1 MKPKQLMLSI
11 IILLTF
17 LFVLPAYAVFCFKC
31 GTQNPDNAVYC
42 SKCGSKLYHPAA
54 GEKEAD
60 LYKRSSDLIA
70 QEKWEQVISL
80 LEPSPSELKRSI
92 LLAQAYL
99 GKCELLKEQG
109 DEAYKYLVLLP
120 FNTGEGLMSHHNLHV
135 QSEGFYLVAYSLFV
149 NDRKARAIKHLEK
162 ALEISSSFSKPEVRY
177 FLLYGRI
184 KLAQGAAKH
193 DDLAYMAAIKVFEKI
208 IDMDV
213 ENEYKALSCFWL
225 GKLYLRWSDK
235 KKAISSF
242 NNALNYAEY
251 ESTRVR
257 IQNQLASNN

>member
-1 MKPKQLMLSI
+1 MKRKHLMLPI

-42 SKCGSKLYHPAA
+42 SKCGTKLYHPA
-54 GEKEAD
+54 ESVD
-60 LYKRSSDLIA
+60 IYKQSSDLIV
-70 QEKWEQVISL
+70 QEKWEKVISL
-80 LEPSPSELKRSI
+80 LEPSPSELKSSI

-99 GKCELLKEQG
+99 GKCDLLKRQG
-109 DEAYKYLVLLP
+109 DKAYSSLVLLP
-120 FNTGEGLMSHHNLHV
+120 FKTGSGLMTHHNLHV
-135 QSEGFYLVAYSLFV
+135 QSEGFYIVAYSLFI

-162 ALEISSSFSKPEVRY
+162 ALELSPFYTPEVCY
-177 FLLYGRI
+177 LLLYGRI
-184 KLAQGAAKH
+184 KAAQGFERH
-193 DDLAYMAAIKVFEKI
+193 DDLQIIGARKVFEQI

-242 NNALNYAEY
+242 NAALNYAEY
-251 ESTRVR
+251 ESTRMR
-257 IQNQLASNN
+257 IQKKLASIQ